1 MSVPVVSVLIPAYN
15 HEKYIEACLNSV
27 MLEGYPNLELLI
39 LDDGSKDNTHQI
51 AVNWCDQYGDRFQH
65 CEVLQQE
72 NRGVVATLNRLVQM
86 SRGEFI
92 TPLASDDA
100 LLPGGIAVR
109 LAELQQRPDWMA
121 VFADAEAMNANG
133 VTTHKSVLSELYF
146 ANKRAL
152 KNDKL
157 RNYELI
163 LRWSV
168 PGPVF
173 LARKTCYSPENIGL
187 YDSSLAFEDRD
198 YYLRLLSK
206 RALGF
211 VDAVVAR
218 YRMHETN
225 LTKAVNQDK
234 SRLVGGEREMQD
246 SALKNLPRF
255 VGFERFALYLNWKA
269 TSARVR
275 WFQQKSV
282 INFFSRLELLFF
294 SQLGRRL
301 LDIRN
306 FIYLSTMK

>member
-1 MSVPVVSVLIPAYN
+1 MSIPIVSVLIPAYN

-27 MLEGYPNLELLI
+27 MREGYPNLELLI
-39 LDDGSKDNTHQI
+39 LDDGSKDSTHQI
-51 AVNWCDQYGDRFQH
+51 ASDWCARYGQRFQR
-65 CEVLQQE
+65 CEVFHQE
-72 NRGVVATLNRLVQM
+72 NQGVVRTLNRLVQM
-86 SRGEFI
+86 SRGEFV

-109 LAELQQRPDWMA
+109 LAELQQRSDWMA
-121 VFADAEAMNANG
+121 VFADAEAMNASG
-133 VTTHKSVLSELYF
+133 ITTHKSVLAELYF

-173 LARKTCYSPENIGL
+173 LARKICYLPENIGL

-225 LTKAVNQDK
+225 LTKAVNRDE
-234 SRLVGGEREMQD
+234 SLLVGGERQMQD
-246 SALKNLPRF
+246 SAFRNLPRF
-255 VGFERFALYLNWKA
+255 AGSERFALYLNWKA
-269 TSARVR
+269 TSARVK
-275 WFQQKSV
+275 WFQDKSV
-282 INFFSRLELLFF
+282 GNLFSRSELFFF
-294 SQLGRRL
+294 SQLGRRIL
-301 LDIRN
+301 EIRN
-306 FIYLSTMK
+306 FIYLATMK